1 MNLRLPQIHGS
12 EQQQLQQVKSF
23 LHQLVDELNYT
34 LENVQGGGNV
44 LYTGQAVQ
52 SIADGSKDS
61 PQATFNS
68 IKSLIIKSAD
78 IITAYSDAI
87 SRKLA
92 GQYVAQSDFGTF
104 VENTEN
110 SIEAN
115 STGIE
120 QVYSS
125 LQSVIADLEGVENT
139 LIDVTASIK
148 TGILDYDENG
158 VPIYGL
164 EIGQRTQ
171 VDGTEVFNKFARF
184 TSDKL
189 AFFDQNGNEVAY
201 ISDKQLVITH
211 VHIKGS
217 LKLGGFTDRVLSD
230 GSIVT
235 KWTGV

>member
-34 LENVQGGGNV
+34 FENVQGGGNA
-44 LYTGQAVQ
+44 LYTAQAAQ
-52 SIADGSKDS
+52 KLADGSKNS

-92 GQYVAQSDFGTF
+92 GQYVAQSEFGTF

-120 QVYSS
+120 QMYSS
-125 LQSVIADLEGVENT
+125 LQVVIDSVDELKIT
-139 LIDVTASIK
+139 LVDVTASIK

-171 VDGTEVFNKFARF
+171 VDGAEVFNKFARF

-211 VHIKGS
+211 VQIKGS
-217 LKLGGFTDRVLSD
+217 LKLGGFTDRVRSD